1 MGQFGLEVADRRLS
15 LLKQVFRLFSGL
27 DLLPQSL
34 PRRVELVGVGT
45 IILIPTD
52 DRDRHLAIADE
63 TPTLRR

>member
-15 LLKQVFRLFSGL
+15 LLKEVFRLFSGL
-27 DLLPQSL
+27 YLLPQSL

-45 IILIPTD
+45 IVLIPAN

-63 TPTLRR
+63 TPTLWR